1 VKFLKAEVISN
12 MDRFLTILDA
22 GKNLNAHPT
31 CFFLSWKD
39 RTAEWCNAE
48 DHKEDVFRCYVK
60 WPAFKRDI
68 LIASDEASA
77 GIGHQN
83 NNHLNS
89 TYLKSHLQ
97 KSIRLSNTYRATLTA
112 CELIEADLNSF
123 LRRLLIIAIEDALPL
138 EGYAVITWFMSAH
151 SKGYVL
157 NKAQIQWCLKYVYDL
172 AKCPHYE
179 QNKPATVRNTIT
191 NLRLSVLPSE
201 GKTLIYSLLFRET
214 YGGLK
219 HDMELCQSLAEVWAG
234 RFHTGSLHLAL
245 LKRSGGSMTCTTSQ
259 GLGLRDWYLS
269 AIDFHTCP
277 NLIPFIREKYDHYTE
292 LELKLTIWH
301 LSSAKTNK
309 KNIGIDYHLREEKD
323 LYLGIWKEIKKSVQT
338 YAWHIISG
346 F

>member
-1 VKFLKAEVISN
+1 
-12 MDRFLTILDA
+12 MDRFLTILDT

-31 CFFLSWKD
+31 CFFLSWKESQ
-39 RTAEWCNAE
+39 TAEWCNAE
-48 DHKEDVFRCYVK
+48 DHKDAVFRCYVK

-68 LIASDEASA
+68 LIASDEPSA
-77 GIGHQN
+77 GGIAVDNFKN
-83 NNHLNS
+83 NPLHMA
-89 TYLKSHLQ
+89 YLKSHLQ

-112 CELIEADLNSF
+112 CELIEADINTF

-138 EGYAVITWFMSAH
+138 EGYAVLTWFMSAH

-157 NKAQIQWCLKYVYDL
+157 NKDQIQWCLKYVYDL

-179 QNKPATVRNTIT
+179 QNKLLTVRNNIT
-191 NLRLSVLPSE
+191 NLRLAVLPSE

-219 HDMELCQSLAEVWAG
+219 HDTELCQSLAEVWAA
-234 RFHTGSLHLAL
+234 RFHTGSLHLSL
-245 LKRSGGSMTCTTSQ
+245 LKRTGGSITYPTPSR
-259 GLGLRDWYLS
+259 GLSLRDWYLS

-277 NLIPFIREKYDHYTE
+277 NLIAFIREKYDHYTE
-292 LELKLTIWH
+292 VELKLTIWH
-301 LSSAKTNK
+301 LSSSKTNK
-309 KNIGIDYHLREEKD
+309 KNIGINHHLRGEHE
-323 LYLGIWKEIKKSVQT
+323 LYSGIWKEIKKSVQT